1 MVVQCSVTVSGTDR
15 ARPIFATVEQLGISP
30 RHLLLLLQV
39 CQFHRGSSNRGGGGG
54 GGRGGGVR
62 RGRRGGRRRR
72 ICGPMF

>member
-15 ARPIFATVEQLGISP
+15 AGPIFATIEQLGISP
-30 RHLLLLLQV
+30 QHLLLLLKV

-54 GGRGGGVR
+54 REGGVR